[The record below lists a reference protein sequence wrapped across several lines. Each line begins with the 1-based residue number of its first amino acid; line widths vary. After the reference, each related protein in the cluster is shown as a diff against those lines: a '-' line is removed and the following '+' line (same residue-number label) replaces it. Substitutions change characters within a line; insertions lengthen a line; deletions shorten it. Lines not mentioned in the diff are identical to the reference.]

1 MSDTPDKA
9 PDRSILPLP
18 EPQHP
23 AITEVDARKATP
35 PPRFELKPP
44 KGAGAPNVVFILM
57 DNFGFG
63 DPGCFGGPV
72 NMPAFERLANGGL
85 RYNNM
90 HTAPVCS
97 PTRVA
102 LLTGRNSHSANM
114 GGVAEMGT
122 AFPGMNCARPQSI
135 APLAEILRLNGYGT
149 AMFGKCHELPPW
161 ELSVSGPMDRWPAH
175 SGFDK
180 FYGFLQGESDLYSPA
195 LYDGVTRI
203 PTPRDPDYHVSTDIT
218 DKAIVWVRTQQSLT
232 PDKPFFIYYAA
243 AGTHDPHHVPK
254 AMDRQIQGQV
264 RSGLGQAARGDA
276 GPADQAGHGPAR
288 TPSSRRCRTW

>member
-9 PDRSILPLP
+9 PDRSTLPLP

-23 AITEVDARKATP
+23 AITEIDARKATP

-44 KGAGAPNVVFILM
+44 KGAGAPNVVIILM

-72 NMPAFERLANGGL
+72 NMPAFDRLANGGL
-85 RYNNM
+85 RYTNM

-122 AFPGMNCARPQSI
+122 AFPGMNWVSGGRT
-135 APLAEILRLNGYGT
+135 LAEILRLNGV
-149 AMFGKCHELPPW
+149 FGKSHELPPW
-161 ELSVSGPMDRWPAH
+161 EFRPRPAGH
-175 SGFDK
+175 LEASR
-180 FYGFLQGESDLYSPA
+180 S
-195 LYDGVTRI
+195 
-203 PTPRDPDYHVSTDIT
+203 STDFF
-218 DKAIVWVRTQQSLT
+218 KASPTSTR
-232 PDKPFFIYYAA
+232 
-243 AGTHDPHHVPK
+243 
-254 AMDRQIQGQV
+254 
-264 RSGLGQAARGDA
+264 
-276 GPADQAGHGPAR
+276 
-288 TPSSRRCRTW
+288 RRCTMA